1 MKFKIKPMLSIIIVS
16 FNTRAVLDEC
26 LTSLEA
32 LKKEINFEVI
42 VVDNASSDGS
52 VELVSTQYPWVRL
65 VVLTKNIGFAAGN
78 NQARKYAKGKIVLFL
93 NPDTIVY
100 KKTLSQCVQY
110 LTLHERVGAMTCKI
124 VLPDGR
130 LDKDARRSFPTPWIA
145 LTHFLGFDRVF
156 PESKIF
162 GKYWYGYVDENK
174 FLEVDALQGAFFMAR
189 RKVLD
194 KVGWFTEDY
203 FLDGED
209 IDLSWKIKHLGYKLI
224 YYPSVKI
231 MHIKKVAK
239 KNLDKIARVKYV
251 NNGVNSM
258 ETFYR
263 KRMWKEYPLIL
274 NLLVVFGIRV
284 IKVIRFMII
293 LIK

>member
-1 MKFKIKPMLSIIIVS
+1 
-16 FNTRAVLDEC
+16 
-26 LTSLEA
+26 
-32 LKKEINFEVI
+32 
-42 VVDNASSDGS
+42 
-52 VELVSTQYPWVRL
+52 

-209 IDLSWKIKHLGYKLI
+209 IDLSWKIRHLGYKLI

-239 KNLDKIARVKYV
+239 KNLEKIARVKYV

>member
-1 MKFKIKPMLSIIIVS
+1 M
-16 FNTRAVLDEC
+16 
-26 LTSLEA
+26 
-32 LKKEINFEVI
+32 
-42 VVDNASSDGS
+42 
-52 VELVSTQYPWVRL
+52 
-65 VVLTKNIGFAAGN
+65 
-78 NQARKYAKGKIVLFL
+78 FL

-145 LTHFLGFDRVF
+145 LTHFLGLDRVF
-156 PESKIF
+156 PESRIF

-209 IDLSWKIKHLGYKLI
+209 IDLSWKIRHLGYKLI

-239 KNLDKIARVKYV
+239 KNLEKIARVKYV